1 MSSSSGLRS
10 LLAAITVLGGIAC
23 SSPTSPG
30 DGPFQAEV
38 TLRPGQVTAV
48 ASTPLRIGFDRVASD
63 SRCPATAFCIQ
74 SGDALV
80 VLSVSVEGR
89 TGAEVLLRTR
99 GGTTGTDMSVVVA
112 GYELALS
119 GLQPYPETTTPI
131 PPGDYRVTVRIAR
144 D

>member
-1 MSSSSGLRS
+1 MSFPSGLRS
-10 LLAAITVLGGIAC
+10 LLAATIVLGGMAC

-48 ASTPLRIGFDRVASD
+48 ASTPLRIGFDRVAND

-80 VLSVSVEGR
+80 ALTVSVEGR
-89 TGAEVLLRTR
+89 AGAEVLLRTR
-99 GGTTGTDMSVVVA
+99 GGTSGSELSVVVA
-112 GYELALS
+112 GYELAVS